1 MFGRGLSSRMVRI
14 AAMSWPSGRLIVPP
28 NFMVVTTSQISRLDG
43 GTWECP
49 AFGISP

>member
-43 GTWECP
+43 
-49 AFGISP
+49 